1 MLTLDHSPVSSS
13 SEVLGGTVVFRGTR
27 VPVQSLID
35 YLQDGFTLEQFLE
48 FFPTVSRQDARD
60 FLRLVREQP
69 E

>member
-1 MLTLDHSPVSSS
+1 M
-13 SEVLGGTVVFRGTR
+13 VFRGTR

>member
-60 FLRLVREQP
+60 FLRLVRAQP